1 MKTIIWLTALGSMF
15 LVVWAIPIR
24 AQEFPSG
31 AELHFRM
38 LQKKIQ
44 ASSELT
50 PEQKQVLERRVEQM
64 AKSHAMSSAQGRTR
78 NLPVFHQ
85 ESTALQT
92 GCNECFDPQ

>member
-1 MKTIIWLTALGSMF
+1 MKTIIWLTALGAMF
-15 LVVWAIPIR
+15 LVVWAIPSM

-50 PEQKQVLERRVEQM
+50 PEQKQMLERRAEQM
-64 AKSHAMSSAQGRTR
+64 VKSHAMSSPQGRTL
-78 NLPVFHQ
+78 NPPVFHQ
-85 ESTALQT
+85 ESTVLQT